1 MTQAEEIVQTK
12 KRNRRILYS
21 MIEENENLT
30 LLAVLFLSQ
39 NKKLMQDIGPVLT
52 FLEDHKN
59 SLDLLKKSFFSSNSK
74 DTAQPKD
81 PSDGK
86 NEPPVSEENENRAA
100 MSEERKTEAPISEPN
115 EKKERPAIP
124 LQGIAS
130 DEILSQIAAYLA
142 HK

>member
-21 MIEENENLT
+21 MIEENDNLT

-86 NEPPVSEENENRAA
+86 NEPPVSEE
-100 MSEERKTEAPISEPN
+100 RKTEVPMSEPN

>member
-1 MTQAEEIVQTK
+1 MQTK

-86 NEPPVSEENENRAA
+86 NEPPVSEENENRAT
-100 MSEERKTEAPISEPN
+100 MSEERKTEVPCPRK
-115 EKKERPAIP
+115 EKKERPTIP